1 MLAGKEEFEKS
12 AAGMKLISETQPS
25 WVGTNFR
32 RLCDLRSREVCLYRA
47 PKDFAGLTAVAP
59 GGHPADGRIAV
70 NTSESTL
77 MGQIVSNVIFH
88 RLT

>member
-1 MLAGKEEFEKS
+1 MGFKFEVPLLFGLVVGTPSRSGSVLAGVSKELLEKS

-47 PKDFAGLTAVAP
+47 PVFSRD
-59 GGHPADGRIAV
+59 
-70 NTSESTL
+70 
-77 MGQIVSNVIFH
+77 
-88 RLT
+88 